1 MASAR
6 ASHGNHSYQASAGE
20 VREPCWT
27 IDGTSDCGIDCS
39 IECIIDSRAANG
51 AGVRA

>member
-27 IDGTSDCGIDCS
+27 IDWTSDCGIN
-39 IECIIDSRAANG
+39 CIIDSRGAYG